1 MFKKVVKNYKSKN
14 TLSAPC
20 EMDWCIS
27 PVLGKTQ
34 QVAVALNDGKTYEY
48 ACRYPVSEGAVVV
61 IGRQLPAAACSRVH
75 DSPNTG
81 CMGQVTA
88 VEPKLTIKREH
99 AVEVDYV
106 FISDPTK
113 KELTQCKKFL
123 AMGAESYGKTLQLD
137 KNITPILPITYHI
150 RKILAAASV
159 LAHPKLVTAE
169 DLEQAR
175 MTILEKKSIDADMLR
190 LDWGPPEDIGINLA
204 EIHIPSNGAKKEL
217 QEIGKLLGNHPS
229 WDCEEGGL
237 NEMSNI
243 LKQFASLDAVNDYVN
258 KYAHLGAVSVMVRGG
273 FQNMLEA
280 YLSVEPLSA
289 ENLANARKLLKGVG
303 HSEAYALL
311 SKKNGCLAG
320 KKEK

>member
-1 MFKKVVKNYKSKN
+1 MFKKVIQNYKSKN
-14 TLSAPC
+14 LFPNPH
-20 EMDWCIS
+20 EIDWCIS

-34 QVAVALNDGKTYEY
+34 QAAIQLDDGKTYDY

-61 IGRQLPAAACSRVH
+61 IGRQLPVAVCSRVY
-75 DSPNTG
+75 DSPSTG

-88 VEPKLTIKREH
+88 VEPKLMIKREH

-106 FISDPTK
+106 FVKDPKK
-113 KELTQCKKFL
+113 KELMQCKKFL
-123 AMGAESYGKTLQLD
+123 TMGPESYGKTLQLD
-137 KNITPILPITYHI
+137 KNITPIRPITYHI
-150 RKILAAASV
+150 QRILASASV
-159 LAHPKLVTAE
+159 LAHPTLVTAD

-175 MTILEKKSIDADMLR
+175 MVILEKKRIDADMLR
-190 LDWGPPEDIGINLA
+190 LDWGPPEDIGVNLA

-217 QEIGKLLGNHPS
+217 AEIGKLLGDHPS

-243 LKQFASLDAVNDYVN
+243 LKQFASLDAVNGYVN
-258 KYAHLGAVSVMVRGG
+258 KYAHLGAVSIMVRGG
-273 FQNMLEA
+273 FWNMLEA

-303 HSEAYALL
+303 HAETYALL
-311 SKKNGCLAG
+311 SKKN
-320 KKEK
+320 